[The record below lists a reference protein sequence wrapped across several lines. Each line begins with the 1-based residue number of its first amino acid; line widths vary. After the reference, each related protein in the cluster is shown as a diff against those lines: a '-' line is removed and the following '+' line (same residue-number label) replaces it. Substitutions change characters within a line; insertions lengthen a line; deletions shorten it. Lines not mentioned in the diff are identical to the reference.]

1 MGTIF
6 MEGGTKNF
14 YYGKITQLSTTKFK
28 TFFNDNTIETFQL
41 VPRGDGLMAERNN
54 RPLHFVRF
62 PSMVLASTYATAFN
76 QVMSGG
82 GIVKD
87 AAAAGLAAVTAA
99 ATPPSAKRSRAPSA
113 QKKSKAAAE
122 EEDEDEEDEEE
133 VPAAAKRSASK
144 KQAAKAKRSRAPS
157 AQKKSKA
164 AAEEEDEEED
174 EEGDEEEDEEGD
186 EEAGDLAAD
195 LNTAEAAA
203 AEAEVGKVAILPLYK
218 NGANFL
224 SGKGT
229 GYSAKLK
236 LFRLVYGNAK
246 PKEGIQYKFNLIY
259 TTHTFPAWLEYRQ
272 VQRKVEMYVKAED
285 RHVLQSCVRAREGDL
300 SVSVGTP
307 KAETALRFKLTAV
320 KTVSLAIVV

>member
-87 AAAAGLAAVTAA
+87 AAAAGLAAV
-99 ATPPSAKRSRAPSA
+99 
-113 QKKSKAAAE
+113 
-122 EEDEDEEDEEE
+122 
-133 VPAAAKRSASK
+133 
-144 KQAAKAKRSRAPS
+144 
-157 AQKKSKA
+157 
-164 AAEEEDEEED
+164 
-174 EEGDEEEDEEGD
+174 
-186 EEAGDLAAD
+186 
-195 LNTAEAAA
+195 AAA